1 MGIDLPKIEI
11 RYEHLSV
18 EGEVHVGSRA
28 LPTLI
33 NAAMNTIEVF
43 SLSKMGLN
51 SIFCFSIR
59 DHIICEKSRNYL
71 GLDFEF

>member
-1 MGIDLPKIEI
+1 MFNGDIWFRVGLDLPKIEI

-33 NAAMNTIEVF
+33 NATLNAIEVHF
-43 SLSKMGLN
+43 
-51 SIFCFSIR
+51 
-59 DHIICEKSRNYL
+59 
-71 GLDFEF
+71 